1 MSGFILSPGHFN
13 ILLARPPM
21 YRALLGMPLFPS
33 PARQLTSQPLLMYVK
48 NKQFIWFWQVIASDM
63 LNEPA
68 TTTKLAVKPSRLS
81 SSVLDVKPETKRGGS
96 GWRHAVIER
105 DQ

>member
-1 MSGFILSPGHFN
+1 
-13 ILLARPPM
+13 
-21 YRALLGMPLFPS
+21 
-33 PARQLTSQPLLMYVK
+33 
-48 NKQFIWFWQVIASDM
+48 M

-96 GWRHAVIER
+96 GRQHAVIER